1 MKGACDVMI
10 YMDNAATTKMHPDVV
25 RAMLPYMGNRYGNP
39 SGIYTFS
46 KNIKKDITQ
55 ARELLASTIGAGPDE
70 IFFTSGGSES
80 DNWALKMAAQEH
92 PYGSIITTPIEHHA
106 ILRTCDSLEK
116 RHCRIIKIPVDKKG
130 KVRTAAIERNI
141 FRDTFLISVMAA
153 NNEIGTVEPVAAIGR
168 IAHERN
174 ILFHTDA
181 VQAYT
186 NIYIDVNAMNVD
198 MLSVSAHKIRGPKG
212 VGFLYI
218 KKGKLKTPFI
228 NGGGQEYGM
237 RAGTENVAGIIG
249 LAKAAQIAMTKRD
262 MRIKK
267 EKMLRDYM
275 IKKVTTQIK
284 DVWLNGDEQE
294 RLPNNMN
301 FSFKGVDGATL
312 ILMLDQQGICASA
325 GSACSS
331 AQKEPSHV
339 LKAIGLSDERAYSTV
354 RFTINEEISKKQ
366 VDYVVECI
374 KRNVEELRK
383 YV

>member
-1 MKGACDVMI
+1 MKGVCDVMI

-198 MLSVSAHKIRGPKG
+198 MLSVSAHKIRG
-212 VGFLYI
+212 L
-218 KKGKLKTPFI
+218 
-228 NGGGQEYGM
+228 
-237 RAGTENVAGIIG
+237 RA
-249 LAKAAQIAMTKRD
+249 
-262 MRIKK
+262 
-267 EKMLRDYM
+267 
-275 IKKVTTQIK
+275 
-284 DVWLNGDEQE
+284 
-294 RLPNNMN
+294 
-301 FSFKGVDGATL
+301 
-312 ILMLDQQGICASA
+312 
-325 GSACSS
+325 
-331 AQKEPSHV
+331 
-339 LKAIGLSDERAYSTV
+339 
-354 RFTINEEISKKQ
+354 
-366 VDYVVECI
+366 
-374 KRNVEELRK
+374 
-383 YV
+383 

>member
-168 IAHERN
+168 LLRIPAVVR
-174 ILFHTDA
+174 IRVPFMTLF
-181 VQAYT
+181 
-186 NIYIDVNAMNVD
+186 N
-198 MLSVSAHKIRGPKG
+198 
-212 VGFLYI
+212 F
-218 KKGKLKTPFI
+218 F
-228 NGGGQEYGM
+228 
-237 RAGTENVAGIIG
+237 
-249 LAKAAQIAMTKRD
+249 
-262 MRIKK
+262 
-267 EKMLRDYM
+267 KM
-275 IKKVTTQIK
+275 
-284 DVWLNGDEQE
+284 
-294 RLPNNMN
+294 P
-301 FSFKGVDGATL
+301 
-312 ILMLDQQGICASA
+312 
-325 GSACSS
+325 
-331 AQKEPSHV
+331 P
-339 LKAIGLSDERAYSTV
+339 
-354 RFTINEEISKKQ
+354 
-366 VDYVVECI
+366 
-374 KRNVEELRK
+374 
-383 YV
+383 